1 MKIDAIKK
9 EQISLVAEIQNS
21 DNSNSN
27 MRLTLVVAINNA
39 VANSGFNLQDED
51 NKQKLISMI
60 MSAAKDVLDNE
71 TSLEEMSS
79 MSAGHVQGPAGKIKD
94 EEQETLIR

>member
-39 VANSGFNLQDED
+39 VANSGFNLTYK
-51 NKQKLISMI
+51 NK
-60 MSAAKDVLDNE
+60 D
-71 TSLEEMSS
+71 
-79 MSAGHVQGPAGKIKD
+79 G
-94 EEQETLIR
+94 LIRDFKKINKISSKDRNGFVNSYING